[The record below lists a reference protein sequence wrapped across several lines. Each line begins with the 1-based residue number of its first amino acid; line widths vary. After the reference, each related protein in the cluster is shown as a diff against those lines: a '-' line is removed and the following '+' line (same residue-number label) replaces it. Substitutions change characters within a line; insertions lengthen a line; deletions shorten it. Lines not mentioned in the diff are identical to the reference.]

1 MVQHNLNTYI
11 NYKRGWDEQVEL
23 TVLGRSDVDESTW
36 ADWERNRKARRMPG
50 VNGVGELIFLGTK
63 WKNDHNGPGMGD
75 WSSYDLVPTSRPASI
90 VLYGVVPLHMAFSSY
105 MASAADSPSPSH
117 FTY

>member
-23 TVLGRSDVDESTW
+23 TVLGQSDVDESTW

-50 VNGVGELIFLGTK
+50 VNGVGWDGRI
-63 WKNDHNGPGMGD
+63 N
-75 WSSYDLVPTSRPASI
+75 
-90 VLYGVVPLHMAFSSY
+90 FSWDE
-105 MASAADSPSPSH
+105 MEE
-117 FTY
+117 